1 MYHNIVE
8 KFRTVSGICEG
19 FVKDAIRVNPVLP
32 PNQITTYYQPF
43 YSQDLRNTFLK
54 EINLYLDKAMYQYIL
69 SRELLNNG
77 NFSWGAVTQYYANF
91 FTISG
96 LIRLFETGFSRIG
109 NISLEVES
117 QESSYRIRKINAE
130 GLHRVVWSK
139 YYLLFKEFNYKRHI
153 FYLIYVPYDN
163 SNYYYESDR
172 RNELNYAPG
181 AGYQE
186 IYQTNSTIR
195 YLINERVKDNYS
207 KDSFSRA
214 NEWVDLD
221 AITQYRIRLLANIIS
236 EIDKL
241 SDFPVFCR
249 ERFSNRKKIVQ
260 KYERNKK
267 IKDRIVGWLEGE

>member
-1 MYHNIVE
+1 M
-8 KFRTVSGICEG
+8 
-19 FVKDAIRVNPVLP
+19 
-32 PNQITTYYQPF
+32 
-43 YSQDLRNTFLK
+43 
-54 EINLYLDKAMYQYIL
+54 DKAIYQYIL

-109 NISLEVES
+109 IISLEVEL
-117 QESSYRIRKINAE
+117 QKSSYRIRKINAK
-130 GLHRVVWSK
+130 GLHRVVWRK
-139 YYLLFKEFNYKRHI
+139 YYILFKEFDYKRHI

-163 SNYYYESDR
+163 GNYYYESDR

-195 YLINERVKDNYS
+195 NLINERVKDNYS
-207 KDSFSRA
+207 KDSFSRT
-214 NEWVDLD
+214 NEWGNLD
-221 AITQYRIRLLANIIS
+221 VITQYRIRLLANIIS

-241 SDFPVFCR
+241 SDFPGFCR
-249 ERFSNRKKIVQ
+249 DRLSIRKNIVQ
-260 KYERNKK
+260 KYERNRK